1 MILQTLD
8 NVRANKDTEESN
20 SGKDPFKMQQRRAKP
35 TSELPL
41 TQTDASL
48 LRNRK
53 KSRSLNI
60 DTNMYSK
67 TRKNTCEKS
76 SLPYLQ
82 TILMFTAFV
91 ILMILVLSTD
101 WNLMSSEIR
110 GDDSVD
116 SKGIDGALA
125 AALNFA
131 HNKDHDDL
139 SIGDDLPLSQFKS
152 LDSVFGKTKLVA
164 LYFAASWC
172 PMSSPITHLIDDY
185 TITEDNGAQ
194 ELIQQSISIVYVS
207 SDETEQEFSDYI
219 LWNWSSIPFASPDR
233 SALKRHFKTCAQREM
248 TELGIPRR
256 SHEIPTLM
264 VLDGETRG
272 VLTSKG
278 VEDLNEYKNGS
289 ELLKHWLGLRDLVR
303 AWEEKYD

>member
-1 MILQTLD
+1 
-8 NVRANKDTEESN
+8 
-20 SGKDPFKMQQRRAKP
+20 MQKRRGKP

-41 TQTDASL
+41 TQTDVSL
-48 LRNRK
+48 MRNRK
-53 KSRSLNI
+53 KSHSLTI
-60 DTNMYSK
+60 DTGLSSK
-67 TRKNTCEKS
+67 TRRDSCEKG

-91 ILMILVLSTD
+91 ILMFLVLSTD
-101 WNLMSSEIR
+101 WNRISNEMSADS
-110 GDDSVD
+110 GDST
-116 SKGIDGALA
+116 GIDAALA
-125 AALNFA
+125 EAMKQV
-131 HNKDHDDL
+131 HVQDHDAV
-139 SIGDDLPLSQFKS
+139 SFENELPLSQFKS
-152 LDSVFGKTKLVA
+152 LDSVFGKSKLVA

-172 PMSSPITHLIDDY
+172 PMSTPITHLLEDY
-185 TITEDNGAQ
+185 FTNTNDLDEELQ
-194 ELIQQSISIVYVS
+194 ELITESLSIVYVS

-248 TELGIPRR
+248 TELGISRR
-256 SHEIPTLM
+256 SHEIPTLI

-303 AWEEKYD
+303 AWEDKYD